1 MNHDSLAFVRDPEA
15 ASTSQ
20 NGRSSAITIAVDT
33 WPLLAQF
40 RNSGIY
46 VYTKN
51 LLSHF
56 QEMAAED
63 SVRVTPLISPSRPN
77 DANKFATSKGFEPQE
92 TSFFRIGRVWRYGG
106 ACLAARINKA
116 DLLFCPS
123 GTTLPVGGLVPVV
136 ATIHD
141 ATPFLLHT
149 FPNRLARGLRLAFTT
164 TAKNSAAIITD
175 SICSKKDL
183 VNVLGLPESR
193 VHVVYLACDQTMF
206 NVVTPD
212 MQLQEALLKKLGLRR
227 PYIFHHGTIQP
238 RKNIK
243 RLIEAYRLA
252 LARNTNLELDLV
264 LAGDVGWQYQEILA
278 TAKENGPGRV
288 VLTGPISD
296 PELSILL
303 KAAAMAVIPSL
314 YEGFCLPLL
323 EAMSCGTPT
332 ICSNAS
338 CLPEISNGALLY
350 FDPAS
355 VDEMAVRIEEVLED
369 RELRQKLS
377 SCGLE
382 RASFFNWRRCACET
396 MAVLK
401 AVALN

>member
-1 MNHDSLAFVRDPEA
+1 MS
-15 ASTSQ
+15 SS
-20 NGRSSAITIAVDT
+20 NGKHLTIAFDT
-33 WPLLAQF
+33 WPLLTQF

-51 LLSHF
+51 LLSRF
-56 QEMAAED
+56 REMAAQD
-63 SVRVTPLISPSRPN
+63 SLRFMPLLSRSRAN
-77 DANKFATSKGFEPQE
+77 DASEFVTSKGFEPRG

-106 ACLAARINKA
+106 ACLAARMNKA

-123 GTTLPVGGLVPVV
+123 GTTLPIGGFVPVV

-141 ATPFLLHT
+141 VTPFLLHT

-183 VNVLGLPESR
+183 VNVLGIPESR
-193 VHVVYLACDQTMF
+193 IHVVYLACDRTIF
-206 NVVTPD
+206 NDVAPD
-212 MQLQEALLKKLGLRR
+212 RQVQEALLKKLGLRR

-252 LARNTNLELDLV
+252 LARNTNLEVDLV
-264 LAGDVGWQYQEILA
+264 LAGGLGWQYQEILA
-278 TAKENGPGRV
+278 AAKENGPGRV

-303 KAAAMAVIPSL
+303 KTAAMAAIPSR

-338 CLPEISNGALLY
+338 CLPEISNDALLY

-355 VDEMAVRIEEVLED
+355 MDEMAVRIEQVLED
-369 RELRQKLS
+369 RELRRKLS
-377 SCGLE
+377 SRGRE
-382 RASFFNWRRCACET
+382 RASFFDWHRCACET